1 MILTSGISCIDAHR
15 SRKQRLMSNDASRS
29 RAGGRVHHRAA
40 TILAAITLFGS
51 LSDISAGIGE
61 EIKAL
66 SSPSPGFQASSNA
79 TTYPALRAAMSY
91 KIAMSSHPGTEK
103 LDRDIQAAQRRV
115 REAAEPKNFLEQLGW
130 LYVAKARA
138 SCDQGFYKL
147 AEQSAVA
154 LEEVDPKSSE
164 AKLLRGHVLSCFH
177 RFVEAEAVAR
187 ELVKERTLPFD
198 YGLLGDTLMEQG
210 RLDDAI
216 AAYQQMVDLRPDL
229 QSYSR
234 VAYLRWLK
242 GDLEG
247 AIEAARLA
255 KSAVSPLDPESASWS
270 LTRLGN
276 YQFQAGSLGEAKA
289 ACDAAL
295 RYSPDYPA
303 ALLLQSRIL
312 LAAGRAALAVAPIQ
326 RATHKNPLSEFRWAL
341 ADTLR
346 AAGRADEAAK
356 VEAALKGTGAQDD
369 PRTFSLFLATRGE
382 QVELAV
388 ELAQRE
394 LQSRADVFTHDALAW
409 ALAAAGRP
417 EEAWPHMEKAL
428 AEGTEEARLF
438 THAGLLAAKLGRM
451 AEAETWLRKARS
463 LERML
468 LPSEQQQLA
477 ATLAALEER
486 SGAGSITAAENA
498 ALSMSDQL
506 ATASQID
513 KSKNQEN
520 E

>member
-1 MILTSGISCIDAHR
+1 
-15 SRKQRLMSNDASRS
+15 
-29 RAGGRVHHRAA
+29 
-40 TILAAITLFGS
+40 
-51 LSDISAGIGE
+51 
-61 EIKAL
+61 
-66 SSPSPGFQASSNA
+66 
-79 TTYPALRAAMSY
+79 MSY
-91 KIAMSSHPGTEK
+91 KIAMSPHGGTEK

-115 REAAEPKNFLEQLGW
+115 REEAEPKDFLEQVGW

-138 SCDQGFYKL
+138 SYDQGFYKL
-147 AEQSAVA
+147 AEQCALA

-187 ELVKERTLPFD
+187 ELVNERTLPFD
-198 YGLLGDTLMEQG
+198 YGLLGDALMEQG
-210 RLDDAI
+210 RLGDAI

-234 VAYLRWLK
+234 VAHIRWLK

-255 KSAVSPLDPESASWS
+255 VSAASPLDRESASWS
-270 LTRLGN
+270 LTRLGQ
-276 YQFQAGSLGEAKA
+276 YQFQAKLLGEAKA
-289 ACDAAL
+289 ACDSAL
-295 RYSPDYPA
+295 RYSPEYPA
-303 ALLLQSRIL
+303 ALLLQSRML
-312 LAAGRAALAVAPIQ
+312 LAAGQATEALAPIQ
-326 RATHKNPLSEFRWAL
+326 RATVQNPLPEFRWAL

-346 AAGRADEAAK
+346 AAGRADEAAN
-356 VEAALKGTGAQDD
+356 VEAALKRTGAQDD
-369 PRTFSLFLATRGE
+369 ARTFSLFLATRGE

-388 ELAQRE
+388 ELARRE

-409 ALAAAGRP
+409 ALATAGRP
-417 EEAWPHMEKAL
+417 DEAWPHMEKAL
-428 AEGTEEARLF
+428 AEGTADGRLF
-438 THAGLLAAKLGRM
+438 NHAGVIAAKLGRM
-451 AEAETWLRKARS
+451 AEAEMWLRKARS

-477 ATLAALEER
+477 ATLTALEER

-498 ALSMSDQL
+498 VLSTSDQL

-513 KSKNQEN
+513 KTKNQEK